1 MSARIRY
8 DLWDPATASIVGGF
22 NYLLL
27 TKVGTTLVHNLV
39 QIGHSWFQ
47 KNNTIV
53 YITINVLN
61 SSVGLP
67 HNPIYYMVA
76 MYMGQNSKDCLGH
89 TVCLSYSVR
98 ETHALKLLVYSVYA
112 DVHVRGA
119 WSSAVIE
126 AVERC

>member
-8 DLWDPATASIVGGF
+8 DLWDPASIVGGF

-67 HNPIYYMVA
+67 HNPI
-76 MYMGQNSKDCLGH
+76 
-89 TVCLSYSVR
+89 
-98 ETHALKLLVYSVYA
+98 
-112 DVHVRGA
+112 
-119 WSSAVIE
+119 
-126 AVERC
+126 